1 MAAAKSTTK
10 KTDPQIRHEIVAPPL
25 AAGALYST
33 SAAATYL
40 HQPGTVIAVCLVAAV
55 VGGTIGTLTRR
66 SIWMLVYT
74 AVAVA
79 AAAAWLV
86 YTQAASPFTKP
97 AGVSLA
103 ITLAALWPTYWLAH
117 HLDRIERRGS
127 YKLAT
132 DAAGQA
138 GRKGDWPTLL
148 AELGCP
154 GVTVIETRQWRAGYT
169 KALRLPAYK
178 GMTAKRILGLVE
190 QIEVALD
197 VQQGWVRVEKGP
209 TASIVLVHVVTR
221 DVLAEVVPLPR
232 DTAPRS
238 VNDPFDIAVAETG
251 EKVEIRLREVHARII
266 GTTGAGKSVL
276 LNVLIAR
283 LIFCVDT
290 VIWMIDK
297 KGGRTAR
304 PWLEPWLRGES
315 DRPVLDWVA
324 TTDAEATLMLQA
336 ALAAIDHRAHSG
348 AGGSKIIPTASQP
361 QIILIGEEV
370 SALIGMHAES
380 AGKHTKL
387 MTTLAQTGRSEAV
400 AAVLLAQRSTVTMNG
415 SGDLSSLCKL
425 VVGLGGGMSRQ
436 DAQQLFED
444 PQMAAVMAALTHE
457 GSLAVKDKR
466 RRARPIPGKG
476 YLLDAEAN
484 PQEIHEISRSAS
496 WLRPGL
502 EDDLAAALGG
512 VYAQRWSMERAGHLR
527 PGASRPSTPTAVV
540 EDRPGTGP
548 VPPMTTTGKALLG
561 LPVVPPPPGA
571 KPTFTT
577 AQGKPIPRPFNRED
591 FESEFQRLA
600 EQLPNPAAPANTARL
615 RMLGILFEAGPDGI
629 GTTDLTE
636 RLKAEGH
643 TCVRQTVH
651 AWLAD
656 EVKAGNAL
664 ARGAAPNTK
673 YIHREF
679 A

>member
-1 MAAAKSTTK
+1 VAAAKSTPK
-10 KTDPQIRHEIVAPPL
+10 GNDPQIRHEAAAPPL
-25 AAGALYST
+25 AAASLYAV

-40 HQPGTVIAVCLVAAV
+40 RQPAAVIAVCLVAAV
-55 VGGTIGTLTRR
+55 VGGTIGALTRR

-79 AAAAWLV
+79 VAAAWLV

-103 ITLAALWPTYWLAH
+103 LALSALWPTYWLAH
-117 HLDRIERRGS
+117 HLDRRERRGS
-127 YKLAT
+127 YQLAK
-132 DAAGQA
+132 DAAGRA
-138 GRKGDWPTLL
+138 GRKGDWPGLL
-148 AELGCP
+148 AEFGCP
-154 GVTVIETRQWRAGYT
+154 GVTVEETRVWRAGYT
-169 KALRLPAYK
+169 KVLRLPAYK
-178 GMTAKRILGLVE
+178 GMTVKRIAGLLE
-190 QIEVALD
+190 QLEVALD
-197 VQQGWVRVEKGP
+197 VPEGRVRVERGP
-209 TASIVLVHVVTR
+209 TASVALVHVTTR
-221 DVLAEVVPLPR
+221 DVLAEIVPIPR

-238 VNDPFDIAVAETG
+238 INDPFDIALTETG
-251 EKVEIRLREVHARII
+251 EKLEILLREVHARVI
-266 GTTGAGKSVL
+266 GTTGEGKSVL

-290 VIWMIDK
+290 VVWVIDK

-324 TTDAEATLMLQA
+324 TTDAEAALMLQA

-348 AGGSKIIPTASQP
+348 AGGSKIIPSAHQP
-361 QIILIGEEV
+361 QIVVIGEEV
-370 SALIGMHAES
+370 SALIGMHAETS
-380 AGKHTKL
+380 GKYTKL
-387 MTTLAQTGRSEAV
+387 LTMLAQTGRSEAV
-400 AAVLLAQRSTVTMNG
+400 AAVLLAQRSTVTMGG

-425 VVGLGGGMSRQ
+425 VIGVGGGMSRQ
-436 DAQQLFED
+436 EAQQLFED
-444 PQMAAVMAALTHE
+444 PQMAAVVAGLKHPGALV
-457 GSLAVKDKR
+457 AKDKR
-466 RRARPIPGKG
+466 RRARPIPSKG
-476 YLLDAEAN
+476 YLLDAEKN
-484 PQEIHEISRSAS
+484 PQEIYEIAAAAS
-496 WLRPGL
+496 WLRPGV
-502 EDDLAAALGG
+502 EDDLAAVLGG
-512 VYAQRWSMERAGHLR
+512 VYAQRWSMERAGHLH
-527 PGASRPSTPTAVV
+527 PGAARPAATAVV

-561 LPVVPPPPGA
+561 LPVVGPPPGA

-577 AQGKPIPRPFNRED
+577 GQGKAIPRPFNPED
-591 FESEFQRLA
+591 YESEFARLA
-600 EQLPNPAAPANTARL
+600 EQLPDPAAPASGARL
-615 RMLGILFEAGPDGI
+615 RMLGILFEAGPAGI

-636 RLKAEGH
+636 RLKSEGH

-656 EVKAGNAL
+656 EVRAGNAA

-673 YIHREF
+673 YVHKEF

>member
-1 MAAAKSTTK
+1 MAAAKTTP
-10 KTDPQIRHEIVAPPL
+10 KTTEPQIRHEIVAPPL
-25 AAGALYST
+25 AAACLYAT

-55 VGGTIGTLTRR
+55 VGGTIGAVTRR

-79 AAAAWLV
+79 VAAAWLV
-86 YTQAASPFTKP
+86 YTQATSPFTKP

-103 ITLAALWPTYWLAH
+103 ISLAALWPTYWLAH

-127 YKLAT
+127 YKLAK

-138 GRKGDWPTLL
+138 GRKDDWPTLL

-154 GVTVIETRQWRAGYT
+154 GVTVEETRQWRAGYT
-169 KALRLPAYK
+169 KLLRLPAYK
-178 GMTAKRILGLVE
+178 SMTHKRIVALIE
-190 QIEVALD
+190 QLEVALD
-197 VQQGWVRVEKGP
+197 VPQGRVRVEKGP
-209 TASIVLVHVVTR
+209 TASLVLVHVVTR

-232 DTAPRS
+232 DTQPRS
-238 VNDPFDIAVAETG
+238 INDPFDIALAETG
-251 EKVEIRLREVHARII
+251 EKLEILLREVHARII

-283 LIFCVDT
+283 LVNCVDT

-324 TTDAEATLMLQA
+324 TTDAEAMLMLNA

-348 AGGSKIIPTASQP
+348 AGGSKIIPSAHRP
-361 QIILIGEEV
+361 QIVLIGEEV
-370 SALIGMHAES
+370 SALIGMHAEG
-380 AGKHTKL
+380 AGKNTKL

-400 AAVLLAQRSTVTMNG
+400 AAVLLAQRSTVTMGG

-425 VVGLGGGMSRQ
+425 VIGVGGGMSRQ
-436 DAQQLFED
+436 DAQQLFGD
-444 PQMAAVMAALTHE
+444 PLMASMMAGLEHE
-457 GSLAVKDKR
+457 GSLAVKYKKS
-466 RRARPIPGKG
+466 RPIPGKG

-484 PQEIHEISRSAS
+484 PQEIYDISRTAS
-496 WLRPGL
+496 WLRPGV

-527 PGASRPSTPTAVV
+527 PGAARPSAPSAVV

-571 KPTFTT
+571 KPSFTT
-577 AQGKPIPRPFNRED
+577 AQGQPIPRPFNRED
-591 FESEFQRLA
+591 FESEFARLA
-600 EQLPNPAAPANTARL
+600 EQLPDPAAPANTARL
-615 RMLGILFEAGPDGI
+615 RMLGLLFEAGPDGI

-656 EVKAGNAL
+656 EVKAGNVA
-664 ARGAAPNTK
+664 ARGASPNTK